1 MMPSA
6 NVALV
11 NSIYAAWARGDFA
24 SVEWADSEIEFL
36 IESGPDPGSWKGVTG
51 MAQGWH
57 GWLAAWDG
65 YGAQADE
72 YLELDDQRVL
82 VFGRMRGRGKTS
94 GVNVETQFANLFDIS
109 DGKVTRLALYSNRD
123 RALAD
128 LGLRTETDGTDSR

>member
-1 MMPSA
+1 MPSA

-24 SVEWADSEIEFL
+24 SVQWADSEIEFV
-36 IESGPDPGSWKGVTG
+36 IAGGPDPGSWKGVTG

-65 YGAQADE
+65 YGAEADE
-72 YLELDDQRVL
+72 YRELDDQRVL
-82 VFGRMRGRGKTS
+82 VFGRMSGRGKTS

-123 RALAD
+123 RALVD
-128 LGLRTETDGTDSR
+128 LGLETERDGTDSP